1 LAAGPLSLGLAPIS
15 QSGRA
20 ASFRPQI
27 ESGAERRKILVD
39 QIGIVDVSRLGDLVR
54 HVTAQE
60 LWGIDEALVTIF
72 GLS

>member
-1 LAAGPLSLGLAPIS
+1 MAAGPLSLGLAPIS

-27 ESGAERRKILVD
+27 ESGAEGRNVLVE
-39 QIGIVDVSRLGDLVR
+39 QIGIVDVSRFGDLVG

-60 LWGIDEALVTIF
+60 LWGIDEALLTVF